1 MSQEN
6 VDLVLAAYSRFNAGA
21 RIPGS
26 VFWHENAEYE
36 TTLED
41 PESTIHRGIAAIRRQ
56 FDRWH
61 EVYPDLCVE
70 IQEVRANGDYVF
82 LWVRQTGQGAAS
94 GVPIDMQMAHV
105 YTMRDGKAAR
115 LVEYLDR
122 DEALEA
128 AGLRDRA
135 SSEED

>member
-1 MSQEN
+1 MQAFYAEAVSISKQN

-21 RIPGS
+21 RIPGR

-41 PESTIHRGIAAIRRQ
+41 PESTIHRGIGAIRRQ

-70 IQEVRANGDYVF
+70 IQAVKTNGDYVF

-94 GVPIDMQMAHV
+94 GGPYRHA
-105 YTMRDGKAAR
+105 DGAR
-115 LVEYLDR
+115 LHH
-122 DEALEA
+122 A
-128 AGLRDRA
+128 
-135 SSEED
+135 

>member
-1 MSQEN
+1 

-21 RIPGS
+21 RIPGAA
-26 VFWHENAEYE
+26 FWHENAEYE

-41 PESTIHRGIAAIRRQ
+41 PESTIHRGIGAIRRQ

-70 IQEVRANGDYVF
+70 IQEVRANGDCVSV
-82 LWVRQTGQGAAS
+82 WVRQTGQGAAS
-94 GVPIDMQMAHV
+94 GVPIDIQMAHV
-105 YTMRDGKAAR
+105 YTMRDGKAGR

-128 AGLRDRA
+128 AGLR
-135 SSEED
+135 E